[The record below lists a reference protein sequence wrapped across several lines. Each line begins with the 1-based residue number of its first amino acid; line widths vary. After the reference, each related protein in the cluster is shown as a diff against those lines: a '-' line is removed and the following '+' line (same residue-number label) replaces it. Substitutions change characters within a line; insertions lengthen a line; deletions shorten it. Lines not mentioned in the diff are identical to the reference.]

1 MEINSSVDP
10 RSLINLHNKYYPVH
24 DIPDLHLIRNS
35 VREYVLSDLAL
46 IKDEDYAGYL
56 VYEGKASYAK

>member
-1 MEINSSVDP
+1 M
-10 RSLINLHNKYYPVH
+10 H
-24 DIPDLHLIRNS
+24 DIPELHLIRNS
-35 VREYVLSDLAL
+35 VREYVLSDPPL

>member
-10 RSLINLHNKYYPVH
+10 RSFFNLPNKSSPVH
-24 DIPDLHLIRNS
+24 DIPELHLIRNS